1 VDEPGYLRNPDL
13 KNFEPR
19 IGIAWDPFGTGRTS
33 VRTGFGIYHDHIYL
47 SALAHEFARM
57 HPHNVFSV
65 DNLRYGGT
73 TAADIVNAVPLP
85 RLGNEAIV
93 LPNYPSSMYSLHWT
107 MDLQQQLSSSL
118 VASVGYRGSRTAHI
132 MGMQNYNNAIPSNFA
147 TKAEG
152 EPWIF
157 NLADRVQPNSDFD
170 AITYKDMG
178 NDASYHALSLRAE
191 QRFSNGLQ
199 FQARYTYAKAIDNT
213 STQKGGGNVGGG
225 NIGVGNKMAWFDN
238 EVDKSV
244 SAFDLTHNFTLSS
257 SYRLPVGSNLQGAA
271 RQILG
276 GWNISGILSRSS
288 GPPLNL
294 SQGTSSA
301 NSRRTNVL
309 GGSRRPDWADS
320 RGPENAILG
329 GPDLYFDPEAFAF
342 APDNRWG
349 LVGRN
354 ALRSPGFF
362 NVDFALNK
370 DWQVTAI
377 SEQAMIQFRWE
388 LYNLTNHPNLAPP
401 STAIFNGTGVRQG
414 AAGTINSTLSTMR
427 QNSFALKF
435 VF

>member
-1 VDEPGYLRNPDL
+1 
-13 KNFEPR
+13 
-19 IGIAWDPFGTGRTS
+19 
-33 VRTGFGIYHDHIYL
+33 
-47 SALAHEFARM
+47 
-57 HPHNVFSV
+57 
-65 DNLRYGGT
+65 
-73 TAADIVNAVPLP
+73 
-85 RLGNEAIV
+85 
-93 LPNYPSSMYSLHWT
+93 MYSMHWT
-107 MDLQQQLSSSL
+107 LDLQQQLTSTL
-118 VASVGYRGSRTAHI
+118 VGSVGYRGSRTVHI
-132 MGMQNYNNAIPSNFA
+132 MGMQDYNRAIPSNFT

-157 NLADRVQPNSDFD
+157 NLADRVKPNSDFD
-170 AITYKDMG
+170 TITYKDTG

-225 NIGVGNKMAWFDN
+225 NIGVGTKMAWFDKD
-238 EVDKSV
+238 VDKSV

-257 SYRLPVGSNLQGAA
+257 SYRLPVGNNLQGAA

-309 GGSRRPDWADS
+309 GGSRRPDWAEG

-329 GPDLYFDPEAFAF
+329 GPDLYFDPQAFAF

-354 ALRSPGFF
+354 VLRSPGFF

-370 DWQVTAI
+370 DWRVTAI

-388 LYNLTNHPNLAPP
+388 LYNLTNHPNLSPP
-401 STAIFNGTGVRQG
+401 STNIFSGTGSRQG
-414 AAGTINSTLSTMR
+414 AAGTINSTLATMR
-427 QNSFALKF
+427 QNSFALKLIF
-435 VF
+435 